1 MLGSQKEERVNAMRK
16 FQKMLAASVL
26 VLLPRAYASAQQQ
39 DYQGG
44 GRQNRQFNGGGQYN
58 GQNNGGDQQYGQDRQ
73 SRRQRNNFG
82 DNGGY
87 GGQYGGNNGGFG
99 NGGNGGGFNNGGGFG
114 RQPRG
119 FDNSNSSSNSS
130 PTVVKTDSNKSSGF
144 VPPVATGPFTFS
156 VQQLPKE
163 YALLNSRSIFSK
175 DHRSIQPEGPK
186 PPVFPNAP
194 VAALVYRGAMR
205 LDTGAKPY
213 AAQIEDINSSKA
225 PTWVSEGD
233 LLTASGA
240 RVTEITLDHIVVEK
254 NGVRRLI
261 TIGVNLDQGEKLP
274 TPSSGTASA
283 SPTASAGAGESQVK
297 MAASAGSTSEEDVAE
312 TMRRRRQAQLGQ

>member
-1 MLGSQKEERVNAMRK
+1 MRK

-26 VLLPRAYASAQQQ
+26 VLLPTAYASAQQQ

-44 GRQNRQFNGGGQYN
+44 GRQNRQYNGGGQ
-58 GQNNGGDQQYGQDRQ
+58 NGGDQQYGQDRQ
-73 SRRQRNNFG
+73 SRRQRNFG
-82 DNGGY
+82 DNGGPGGGGY
-87 GGQYGGNNGGFG
+87 GGQNNGGFG
-99 NGGNGGGFNNGGGFG
+99 NGGYGGNGGGFNNGGGFG
-114 RQPRG
+114 RQRS
-119 FDNSNSSSNSS
+119 FDNGNSSSNST
-130 PTVVKTDSNKSSGF
+130 PTVTKSDSGKPTF

-156 VQQLPKE
+156 VEQLPKE
-163 YALLNSRSIFSK
+163 YALLNNRSIFSK
-175 DHRSIQPEGPK
+175 DHRATQPEEK
-186 PPVFPNAP
+186 KPVFANAP

-205 LDTGAKPY
+205 LDSGAKPY

-283 SPTASAGAGESQVK
+283 SPTASAGAETSQVK
-297 MAASAGSTSEEDVAE
+297 MAASAGNTSEEDVADM
-312 TMRRRRQAQLGQ
+312 MRRRRQAQLGQ

>member
-1 MLGSQKEERVNAMRK
+1 MLGSQIEKEERVNVMRK

-26 VLLPRAYASAQQQ
+26 VLLPTAYASAQQQ

-44 GRQNRQFNGGGQYN
+44 GRQRQYGQYN
-58 GQNNGGDQQYGQDRQ
+58 GQNNGGDQQSGQDRQ
-73 SRRQRNNFG
+73 SRRQRNFG
-82 DNGGY
+82 DNGGF
-87 GGQYGGNNGGFG
+87 GGGNNGGFG
-99 NGGNGGGFNNGGGFG
+99 NGGYGGNGGGFNNGGGFG
-114 RQPRG
+114 RQRS
-119 FDNSNSSSNSS
+119 FDSGNSSTSS
-130 PTVVKTDSNKSSGF
+130 TPTVTKSDPNKSTF

-163 YALLNSRSIFSK
+163 YALLNNRSIFSK
-175 DHRSIQPEGPK
+175 DHRAIQPDEK
-186 PPVFPNAP
+186 KPVFENAP
-194 VAALVYRGAMR
+194 VAALVLRGAMR
-205 LDTGAKPY
+205 LDAGAKPY

-274 TPSSGTASA
+274 TPSSGTASV
-283 SPTASAGAGESQVK
+283 SPTASAGAEESQVK
-297 MAASAGSTSEEDVAE
+297 IAASAGNTSEEDVADM
-312 TMRRRRQAQLGQ
+312 MRRRRQAQLGQ